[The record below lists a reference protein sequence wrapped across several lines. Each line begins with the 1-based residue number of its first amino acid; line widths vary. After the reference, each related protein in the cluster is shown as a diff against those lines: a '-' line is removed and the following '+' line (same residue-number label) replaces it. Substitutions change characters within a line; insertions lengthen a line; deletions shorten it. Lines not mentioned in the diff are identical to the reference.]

1 MQYVCMYACIWI
13 YMYIIYVYLC
23 TYVCMFLQAEA
34 SSDPNVLKG
43 TPCCPGV
50 VTGTIRVVHSITEA
64 SVRQCLFMY
73 VY

>member
-1 MQYVCMYACIWI
+1 M
-13 YMYIIYVYLC
+13 YLC

-64 SVRQCLFMY
+64 LVRQCLCICMCITCMY
-73 VY
+73 VYKVYVCV